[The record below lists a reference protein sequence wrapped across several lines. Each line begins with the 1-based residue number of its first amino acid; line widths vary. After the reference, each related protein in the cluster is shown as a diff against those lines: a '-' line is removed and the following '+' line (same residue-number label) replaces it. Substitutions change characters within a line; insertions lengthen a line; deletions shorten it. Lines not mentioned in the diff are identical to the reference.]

1 MGMESLLNSKVSMR
15 VGIDWESPKISL
27 PLPWN
32 NISIVETTVGGSIW
46 NGIQVDFRARGSD
59 IAALSC

>member
-1 MGMESLLNSKVSMR
+1 MR
-15 VGIDWESPKISL
+15 VGIDWKSPKISL